1 MSELTDRQQTLL
13 SVNPWLIHRNQDC
26 FGVDA
31 ETYNPERWLGDAD
44 KVRQMEKYLI
54 PVSAFMITCLVMI
67 SNSVGR
73 MPPHHAFS
81 LDWATMPAPVATS
94 PCWS

>member
-1 MSELTDRQQTLL
+1 MSELTDRQQTIL

-44 KVRQMEKYLI
+44 KVRQMEKYII
-54 PVSAFMITCLVMI
+54 PVSASMITYLVII
-67 SNSVGR
+67 SNKCSDV
-73 MPPHHAFS
+73 S
-81 LDWATMPAPVATS
+81 S
-94 PCWS
+94 PCL